1 MEFHEFKELV
11 YFSVHKGHVYLST
24 MGHEPFPDK
33 QIVCSSELRI
43 SMKCKRKELETSR
56 FANRKYRT
64 FIRDIEKYV
73 SVRYTEATLEVVFES
88 NESLD
93 ESQV

>member
-24 MGHEPFPDK
+24 MGHVPFPDK

-43 SMKCKRKELETSR
+43 SMLCKRKELETSR
-56 FANRKYRT
+56 FANRKHRT
-64 FIRDIEKYV
+64 L
-73 SVRYTEATLEVVFES
+73 SVT
-88 NESLD
+88 
-93 ESQV
+93 